1 MTSKTLGVSPL
12 RLLKVAVDQCG
23 LAHTFFMLGG
33 CKEMLYYLVGEV
45 KIEPLETAQ
54 PGPSSQREPR
64 YIELNTSY
72 NKSGLSGEFQFQS
85 LPHII
90 T

>member
-1 MTSKTLGVSPL
+1 
-12 RLLKVAVDQCG
+12 
-23 LAHTFFMLGG
+23 
-33 CKEMLYYLVGEV
+33 MLYYLVGEV

-85 LPHII
+85 LPLVI
-90 T
+90 TYLPGNLLTYLAKSWCCLYYCTVMVFYSK